1 MADLL
6 AIIASDRSKRVDG
19 APLSAAYESLRGG
32 ATFSAEASCG
42 WAAVQVLDHPHP
54 PTAGVLHG
62 DGGWTAW
69 AGPLADPASADSA
82 PLDRLDGQFA
92 LIRLD
97 PDGTTLRVA
106 TDPLGMKP
114 LFVATSHGESYFSTS
129 ALALAKHLRCA
140 PSALGLQAFLRTGN
154 QFGRLTPWEGIER
167 LAPGEAITF
176 TPGGSERAAYWRPG
190 VDPEVR
196 RLSFDACAVTCTE
209 RAVEAI
215 AQRYGGARP
224 WLDLTGGFDTRLLAL
239 LAHRAG
245 LQFLANTSGEED
257 NEDVRLARQIAAEA
271 GWPWTQFT
279 LPPNWGERLAAGVDA
294 AVAWGDGH
302 LDALPLTEVMQGHRS
317 KAEVESLLFNGGG
330 GEHFRDYP
338 WGQELWAAG
347 RSTTVNF
354 ERLLAWRVLGPIDLG
369 LFRTDPTPAVAAAL
383 QAELEARVEPFA
395 GAPNTFQCD
404 LLYAFKATGHFG
416 AYQST
421 AGAWEHMELPFYLK
435 PVFTTAISSSPR
447 HRNLHRLMREMM
459 RLLDPTIAAIQT
471 ETGGPAEP
479 LRIGNLH
486 RFAPYPWRRGRR
498 FASRLRGR
506 ILPSS
511 AATTQPSV
519 LESARG
525 ELVGRLRAEG
535 RLDPVQMRSA
545 ALYDPVRLEQL
556 LAVAAT
562 DPGAADWG
570 LVGRVI
576 TSELALEATDA
587 GLG

>member
-1 MADLL
+1 
-6 AIIASDRSKRVDG
+6 
-19 APLSAAYESLRGG
+19 
-32 ATFSAEASCG
+32 
-42 WAAVQVLDHPHP
+42 
-54 PTAGVLHG
+54 
-62 DGGWTAW
+62 
-69 AGPLADPASADSA
+69 
-82 PLDRLDGQFA
+82 
-92 LIRLD
+92 
-97 PDGTTLRVA
+97 
-106 TDPLGMKP
+106 
-114 LFVATSHGESYFSTS
+114 
-129 ALALAKHLRCA
+129 
-140 PSALGLQAFLRTGN
+140 
-154 QFGRLTPWEGIER
+154 
-167 LAPGEAITF
+167 
-176 TPGGSERAAYWRPG
+176 
-190 VDPEVR
+190 
-196 RLSFDACAVTCTE
+196 
-209 RAVEAI
+209 
-215 AQRYGGARP
+215 
-224 WLDLTGGFDTRLLAL
+224 
-239 LAHRAG
+239 
-245 LQFLANTSGEED
+245 
-257 NEDVRLARQIAAEA
+257 
-271 GWPWTQFT
+271 
-279 LPPNWGERLAAGVDA
+279 
-294 AVAWGDGH
+294 
-302 LDALPLTEVMQGHRS
+302 MQGHRS

-354 ERLLAWRVLGPIDLG
+354 DRLLAWRVFGPIDLG
-369 LFRTDPTPAVAAAL
+369 VFRTDPTPAVAAAL
-383 QAELEARVEPFA
+383 RAELEARVEPFA

-459 RLLDPTIAAIQT
+459 RLLDPAIAAIQT

-511 AATTQPSV
+511 AATSQPSV
-519 LESARG
+519 LEAARG
-525 ELVGRLRAEG
+525 ELVGRLRDEG
-535 RLDPVQMRSA
+535 RLDPAQMRSA
-545 ALYDPVRLEQL
+545 ALYDPIRLEQL

-576 TSELALEATDA
+576 TSELALEATGT